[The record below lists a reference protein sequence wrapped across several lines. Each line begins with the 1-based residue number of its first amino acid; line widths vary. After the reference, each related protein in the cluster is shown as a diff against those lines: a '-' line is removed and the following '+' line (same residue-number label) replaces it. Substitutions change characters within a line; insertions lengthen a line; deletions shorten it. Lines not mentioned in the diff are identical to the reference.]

1 MLYIPKNLPAE
12 GIAGIL
18 FLILIIFAAIVIGSI
33 IQLIALRIAMFFPP
47 VRALLRHIMDTARYD

>member
-18 FLILIIFAAIVIGSI
+18 FLILIIFVAIVIGSI